1 MTKTLSWTRS
11 TTAHPVGSVLRHT
24 AAGSLRAASA
34 ILARLAR
41 RLRVAAP
48 AAASRPPVIEFQA
61 YHHEAGAPEG
71 ALYVDGE
78 LVGFVPVT
86 RL

>member
-1 MTKTLSWTRS
+1 MSKTLSWTRS
-11 TTAHPVGSVLRHT
+11 PHAHPVGSLLRHT

-34 ILARLAR
+34 VLARLAR
-41 RLRVAAP
+41 RLRVARP
-48 AAASRPPVIEFQA
+48 AAGPQWPVIEFQA